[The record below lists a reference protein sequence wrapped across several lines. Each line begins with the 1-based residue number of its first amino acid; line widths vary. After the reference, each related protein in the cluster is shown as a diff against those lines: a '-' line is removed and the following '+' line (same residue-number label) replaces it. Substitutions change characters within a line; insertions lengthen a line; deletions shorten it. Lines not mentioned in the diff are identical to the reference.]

1 MVESTPLGPR
11 PLARQM
17 RWFLR
22 AGALLAVI
30 AGTQLTVLT
39 EHTDTYFF
47 WTIGSPIT
55 AAFLGSTFT
64 AAAVLALIASRQR
77 QFVRAQLALP
87 AVGLVSTLL
96 LWATL
101 AHFDAFDHPI
111 SPIWVEVYAFL
122 PPVIILLVVQQFA
135 VPGYDPRPERRLPPW
150 LRLVLAGQAAVMMT
164 AGVLLFIASD
174 WTIDLWPW
182 DLTELTAMAVGGW
195 LLGIGAT
202 AAYAAWHDDAEDVP
216 RAAPAYLALGVLS
229 LLTLARY
236 PDDVAFGDPSS
247 WVYVLVALSA
257 LAVGVYGTPIAWREG
272 HLAAPLVDRRVFV
285 DIKVAPEDGGVRVV
299 AGVPREAA
307 EAMDFVFGAPDVE
320 PGGDGRSLS

>member
-1 MVESTPLGPR
+1 MDDPTPLGPR
-11 PLARQM
+11 PLSRQM

-30 AGTQLTVLT
+30 AGTQLTILT
-39 EHTDTYFF
+39 EHTDVYFF

-64 AAAVLALIASRQR
+64 AAAVLALIGSRQR

-87 AVGLVSTLL
+87 AVALVSSLL

-101 AHFDAFDHPI
+101 AHFDAFDHAI
-111 SPIWVEVYAFL
+111 SPIWVEVYVFL

-135 VPGYDPRPERRLPPW
+135 VPGRDPSPERRLPGW
-150 LRLVLAGQAAVMMT
+150 LRLVLALQAVVMMT
-164 AGVLLFIASD
+164 VGVLVFIASES
-174 WTIDLWPW
+174 TIDIWPW
-182 DLTELTAMAVGGW
+182 ELTELTAMAVGGW

-202 AAYAAWHDDAEDVP
+202 AAYVAWHDDAEDVP

-229 LLTLARY
+229 LLTIVRY
-236 PDDVAFGDPSS
+236 PGDVQFGDVGA
-247 WVYVLVALSA
+247 WVYLLVALSA
-257 LAVGVYGTPIAWREG
+257 LAVGLYGTPIAWRGG
-272 HLAAPLVDRRVFV
+272 HLAAPLIDRRTFV
-285 DIKVAPEDGGVRVV
+285 EVKVVPEDGGVRVL

-307 EAMDFVFGAPDVE
+307 EALDFVYGGGAPDAE
-320 PGGDGRSLS
+320 GGPARH